1 MTKIPSLK
9 LHDGTVINTM
19 TGEVMDQ
26 EIAAVIPV
34 LTSEVSSRRRF
45 SDLDMPV
52 QSMNTIALL
61 MFYSLYGIND
71 KDIGKQ
77 FGLEPEQVNA
87 IKHSDE
93 YEGFEKIIVDNIV
106 EANTDEVR
114 SSFVRHSKQAANIM
128 INLLGSKSQDMRKSA
143 AKDILDRAGHRPV
156 DVSEQ
161 RIRVDGGLRIE
172 YIQKSKDI
180 PTIDITPSQEFWHV
194 Y

>member
-1 MTKIPSLK
+1 MTEDNRIPSLK

-180 PTIDITPSQEFWHV
+180 PTIDITPSQEF
-194 Y
+194 

>member
-1 MTKIPSLK
+1 MAKIPSLK

-180 PTIDITPSQEFWHV
+180 PTIDITPSQEF
-194 Y
+194 

>member
-1 MTKIPSLK
+1 MTEDNRIPSLK

-71 KDIGKQ
+71 KDTGKQ

-180 PTIDITPSQEFWHV
+180 PTIDITPSQEF
-194 Y
+194 